1 MREAV
6 KCSRWDSRRQIW
18 SKARKTG
25 KGESELDSWDPLRLS
40 HIDLLAAC
48 LRNVLPSRRVP
59 SGFTCNQHP
68 LLTNGCLWLY
78 SQLLVQLSISLC
90 CQRNHQTETTMTV
103 LKLRSCPSGNCLSY
117 LWVLSNDLRWS
128 CRASSNSDYLI
139 LVDGTIGRWT
149 SEVPSLSWLA
159 FIEHRPYPK
168 YLRVSGAIILALCH
182 LTFLSTSVQ
191 AVPFHLVFCMQF
203 LLCCS
208 LFCHVCLLRSRH
220 SVSAQTKPQPYLSIP
235 LVFVVVVFRTKSLSY
250 TSVCKAQRGWLPP
263 QYSGQVRQAL
273 VAMGWFL

>member
-208 LFCHVCLLRSRH
+208 LFAMFAFFGAGTVFLH
-220 SVSAQTKPQPYLSIP
+220 KPNPNRISP
-235 LVFVVVVFRTKSLSY
+235 FH
-250 TSVCKAQRGWLPP
+250 
-263 QYSGQVRQAL
+263 
-273 VAMGWFL
+273 